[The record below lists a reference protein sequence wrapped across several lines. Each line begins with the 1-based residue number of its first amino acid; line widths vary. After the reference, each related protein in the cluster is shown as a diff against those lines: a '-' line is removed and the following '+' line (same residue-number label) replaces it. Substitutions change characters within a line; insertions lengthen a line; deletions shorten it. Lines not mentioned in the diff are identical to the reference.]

1 MVYKCCIV
9 NCRSN
14 YTGEE
19 STTVFSFRKEEDL
32 KKRWI
37 RFVNQKDWEPTFSS
51 YICIKHF
58 EEKYYKKGKTS
69 KCLAMNVKPVL
80 TIFDPKKVISKNS
93 EINNVTSPICIPW
106 RTPRKRLY
114 QEDQY
119 ESFISKD
126 SVKDSKCLNESFSPS
141 VYTFRKNDDHVLFY
155 KLEENEM
162 SIPEVIDYIRI
173 DSELHVQPFFK
184 GAPIYYPNGF
194 SMEEIVVSLAK
205 ICFFT
210 VAKGIVFFFILTIT

>member
-19 STTVFSFRKEEDL
+19 STKVFSFPKEEDL

-37 RFVNQKDWEPTFSS
+37 RFVNRTDWELTSSS

-58 EEKYYKKGKTS
+58 EEKYHEKGKIS
-69 KCLAMNVKPVL
+69 KRLAVNVKPVVP
-80 TIFDPKKVISKNS
+80 TILDLKKVISKNS
-93 EINNVTSPICIPW
+93 EINIVTSPICIPR

-119 ESFISKD
+119 E
-126 SVKDSKCLNESFSPS
+126 
-141 VYTFRKNDDHVLFY
+141 
-155 KLEENEM
+155 
-162 SIPEVIDYIRI
+162 
-173 DSELHVQPFFK
+173 
-184 GAPIYYPNGF
+184 
-194 SMEEIVVSLAK
+194 
-205 ICFFT
+205 
-210 VAKGIVFFFILTIT
+210 

>member
-1 MVYKCCIV
+1 MGYKCCIV

-19 STTVFSFRKEEDL
+19 STTVFSFPKEEDL

-37 RFVNQKDWEPTFSS
+37 RFVKRKDWEPISWS

-58 EEKYYKKGKTS
+58 EEKYYEKGKNS
-69 KCLAMNVKPVL
+69 KCYSLTINMKPVA
-80 TIFDPKKVISKNS
+80 TIFDPKKVINKNS
-93 EINNVTSPICIPW
+93 EINNITSPICIPR

-126 SVKDSKCLNESFSPS
+126 SVKDFTSLNQSFPPS
-141 VYTFRKNDDHVLFY
+141 GYTFRKNDGHVLFC
-155 KLEENEM
+155 KLEENE
-162 SIPEVIDYIRI
+162 IKQKTV
-173 DSELHVQPFFK
+173 SELTQN
-184 GAPIYYPNGF
+184 YMSNLF
-194 SMEEIVVSLAK
+194 SK
-205 ICFFT
+205 RR
-210 VAKGIVFFFILTIT
+210 